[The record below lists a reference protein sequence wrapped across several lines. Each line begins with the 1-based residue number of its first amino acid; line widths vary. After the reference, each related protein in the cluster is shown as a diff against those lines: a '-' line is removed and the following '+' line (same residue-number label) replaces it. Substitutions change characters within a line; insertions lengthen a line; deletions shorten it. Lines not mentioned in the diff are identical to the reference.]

1 MILQRLSRYSIELYS
16 PAVLLHHLISTRLL
30 VLITAM
36 RSVQNWRLK
45 LKFLRQMA
53 IYMSPFTT
61 RIGLVIV
68 EDTGLGR
75 EIIQN
80 YKDVGGDILAKTIT
94 PEAKT
99 NFNGLYRN
107 GDYGDVK
114 EVFFASSK
122 WVCRRS

>member
-1 MILQRLSRYSIELYS
+1 
-16 PAVLLHHLISTRLL
+16 
-30 VLITAM
+30 M

-53 IYMSPFTT
+53 MSPITT
-61 RIGLVIV
+61 RIGLVIF

-80 YKDVGGDILAKTIT
+80 YKDVGVDILAKTIT
-94 PEAKT
+94 PEART

-107 GDYGDVK
+107 WDYVDVK
-114 EVFFASSK
+114 ELSPQFAEP
-122 WVCRRS
+122 